1 MLWAIIAL
9 IDDIAYRE
17 FTSAG
22 CGIGI
27 GIVVIVIIVVVIAIA
42 IMHMKDI
49 GSLVCYMRM
58 LWKGIRGGKM
68 GNR

>member
-22 CGIGI
+22 CGI
-27 GIVVIVIIVVVIAIA
+27 VVIVVVVVVVVVIIAIAIA
-42 IMHMKDI
+42 IMQMKDI
-49 GSLVCYMRM
+49 GSLVSYMRM
-58 LWKGIRGGKM
+58 LWKGIRG
-68 GNR
+68 